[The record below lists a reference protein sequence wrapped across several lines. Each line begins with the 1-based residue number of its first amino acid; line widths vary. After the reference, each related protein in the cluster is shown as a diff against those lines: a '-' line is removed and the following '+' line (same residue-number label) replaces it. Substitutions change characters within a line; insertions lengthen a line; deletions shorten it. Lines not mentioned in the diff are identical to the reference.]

1 MLCKKDSKSN
11 LDGRILSWQPNNV
24 LKTETSRLT
33 AQGHHSWQQQFWELL
48 SVEGEICKKTHR
60 QKKKSDSKQ
69 QQLTDTLE
77 THCVTEEFESTRG
90 CKQSCDFF
98 CFESWIWNGFCSHQR
113 GRLNKQH
120 IKLCRWITKCYY
132 RETSGNM
139 CCLCPWKTKD
149 VVSEQDSTKITS
161 SPSSL

>member
-1 MLCKKDSKSN
+1 MAAEQCSKNRDIQTDSAGSS
-11 LDGRILSWQPNNV
+11 LMTAAV
-24 LKTETSRLT
+24 LR
-33 AQGHHSWQQQFWELL
+33 A
-48 SVEGEICKKTHR
+48 SVGWRWDLQENT
-60 QKKKSDSKQ
+60 QTKKKSDSKQ

-98 CFESWIWNGFCSHQR
+98 CFESWIWNGFCSRQR

-132 RETSGNM
+132 RETSGNT
-139 CCLCPWKTKD
+139 CWLCPWKTKD
-149 VVSEQDSTKITS
+149 VVSEQDSKKITS